1 MGGIWQC
8 NKKSFS
14 NILYTKQIKFLY
26 ESTFC
31 KKHIFIP
38 TKLYYHDDDDDDVF
52 VIIM

>member
-26 ESTFC
+26 EEAFL
-31 KKHIFIP
+31 IRIFFIP